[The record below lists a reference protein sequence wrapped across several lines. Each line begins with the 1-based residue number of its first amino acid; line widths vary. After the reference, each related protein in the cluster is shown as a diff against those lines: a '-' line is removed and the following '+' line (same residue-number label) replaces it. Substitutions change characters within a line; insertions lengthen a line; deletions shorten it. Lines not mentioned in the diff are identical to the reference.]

1 MNKNEK
7 IFNVYATSLASI
19 LHYDIIK
26 TIKNLDDEQ
35 APDIYI
41 SKVRS
46 YLKSLSNQD
55 NINNFINF
63 YSSMYDSWIQR
74 ETNKLKKIK
83 EFVNIWLPVN
93 RNNNNVLNENY
104 VQLIYKINSGA
115 ITVLLQ
121 SHFINQADTHIRMYL
136 KSNNPKNIKE
146 VRKFE
151 MDYNNVVRDAI
162 KVSCTRIKHN
172 MDSDADATVPIQ
184 QYIALQQEIR
194 RLKETDQSEIIRQL
208 KEEIENL
215 KNKIEILEL
224 K

>member
-1 MNKNEK
+1 
-7 IFNVYATSLASI
+7 
-19 LHYDIIK
+19 
-26 TIKNLDDEQ
+26 
-35 APDIYI
+35 
-41 SKVRS
+41 
-46 YLKSLSNQD
+46 
-55 NINNFINF
+55 
-63 YSSMYDSWIQR
+63 MYDSWIQR